1 LLLTS
6 LIVILLLT
14 GSSLFIIRL
23 TVRRE
28 VDAQVRDGI
37 NASVKAFTSVFGQR
51 ELQLSRTAAM
61 LSELPT
67 LKALMST
74 QHAPTIQD
82 GSRPFWKLAGSDLLL
97 LGSPDGKVLGL
108 HTNSESWPSGK
119 AEQLLQNSV
128 LSSEASSW
136 WYENNNLYLVFVRP
150 LSAGSGN
157 DEKALGYIGVGYAVD
172 KQVAQQIAN
181 AVGSEIALATEKNVI
196 VSTLSPAA
204 ESSLS
209 KSLALATGPGGSV
222 ELRLDDRNFRI
233 ASAQLRDASQEK
245 IRCLVLRP
253 LDQRDEFIARL
264 NRTVLI
270 LGIGALFLA
279 ALVVDWISRKVTRPL
294 DNLVAGVR
302 AFAAGDYDYAINP
315 RGSVEVVE
323 LASSFATMR
332 TRVLQSQRERLE
344 IERIAALGRAANS
357 ISHDLRHYLA
367 AVVAN
372 TEFLYEGSQLKSDR
386 DEVYQ
391 EIKTAS
397 EQMIDLIDSLRE
409 IAREQGTISPVNAR
423 LDAVIKRTVDAIHS
437 NPDFRGCP
445 IDVTTSGDMEGVFDP
460 KKLERVFF
468 NLLLNA
474 CQSAPPDFPRV
485 SVKIIGSDESFR
497 VEVGDNGSG
506 IPANLQGTLF
516 EPFVSS
522 GKVNGTGL
530 GLAIVS
536 KIIGDHNGSVEV
548 GSTSPEGT
556 VMVVTIPRSCRAV
569 APRAVVAQI

>member
-1 LLLTS
+1 MTS

-82 GSRPFWKLAGSDLLL
+82 GSQPFWKLAGSDLLL

-108 HTNSESWPSGK
+108 HTTSKNWPTGK

-128 LSSEASSW
+128 ISGEASSW
-136 WYENNNLYLVFVRP
+136 WYEDNDLYLVFVRP
-150 LSAGSGN
+150 LSAGSGS
-157 DEKALGYIGVGYAVD
+157 DEKPLGFIGVGYAVD
-172 KQVAQQIAN
+172 AKVARQIAN
-181 AVGSEIALATEKNVI
+181 AVGSEIALATDTNVI
-196 VSTLSPAA
+196 VSTLSPSE
-204 ESSLS
+204 ESSLAR
-209 KSLALATGPGGSV
+209 SLASATDPSGSV
-222 ELRLDDRNFRI
+222 ELRLDHRNFSI
-233 ASAQLRDASQEK
+233 ASAPLRDASSVK
-245 IRCLVLRP
+245 VRCLVMRP

-270 LGIGALFLA
+270 LGIGALLLA
-279 ALVVDWISRKVTRPL
+279 AVVVNWISRKVTRPL

-302 AFAAGDYDYAINP
+302 AFAAGDYDYTIKP

-323 LASSFATMR
+323 LASSFAAMR

-344 IERIAALGRAANS
+344 IERIAALGRAADS

-409 IAREQGTISPVNAR
+409 IAREQGTISPVAAS
-423 LDAVIKRTVDAIHS
+423 LDAVIKRTVEAIRA
-437 NPDFRGCP
+437 NPDFRNYP
-445 IDVTTSGDMEGVFDP
+445 IDVASTGDMEGVFDP

-474 CQSAPPDFPRV
+474 CQSAPPDHPHITV
-485 SVKIIGSDESFR
+485 NIAGSDDRFR
-497 VEVGDNGSG
+497 IEVADNGTG
-506 IPANLQGTLF
+506 IPSSLQGTLF

-536 KIIGDHNGSVEV
+536 KIVGDHNGNVAV
-548 GSTSPEGT
+548 ASTSSEGT

-569 APRAVVAQI
+569 APRAVVAHI